1 MGKVSSSF
9 LKELR
14 PTYCGDASYSRDYP
28 WCKKEPKAVDL
39 TSYKESEKFW
49 DILPY
54 HTGEQVNFCRHFQS
68 SILAERD
75 KHCVGLTKDFRKQ
88 VKKVIA
94 AMPDADAIIDK
105 KTKSVIPTE
114 SQIHAMIVDSAKSE
128 GSALSSSTIFDDPY
142 IKKSRIVRKK
152 LVEIAALKR
161 AGDPAME
168 SKISKLEKDISRVC
182 IVNNPD
188 ALVRINAD
196 CNDVIK
202 GHDEMKGW
210 YQKGFTFV
218 GGLFSTFVILVKTGA
233 LPKMWNAGKNQWKKA
248 RAGDPEKDITPDNF
262 IWAGIKAIGAF
273 FVARDPYGGVVIES
287 GEAAED
293 GTVDEN
299 GGPLT
304 DKELEDMLKDDP
316 EPVSEGE
323 ITGANATNDAATRY
337 SYGGSADN
345 LLEYLGE
352 LTTTSSSLKSFKD
365 ALNKTGEQYRG
376 IDKPPFDIST
386 LTSILD
392 ALEKGSNKSTGDA
405 PNSRFSTFIAQVN
418 SEKTMKAIDALNEH
432 HTDIFFDRLLPA
444 IAAKFETIEGALDRG
459 DNESFEKNLSEATEL
474 INDIKAVNRA
484 YNLLGKNLH
493 ALIDDARKNTSFA
506 NPADSRRLGLLGQ
519 SLMYARGLGHD
530 INNTLA
536 VPLALTELIKSPES
550 RAKFFRMIEN
560 YDISKLKYNIK
571 NAVEIQSLFAHE
583 MSVELHM
590 SKEIPE
596 LSNIPK
602 EMKTFIFRAV
612 GELVLNAIKYAD
624 SNKDAKRVDI
634 RAELHEDGL
643 LDIIVEDNGVGIRNT
658 KQVLVYGFREEPRM
672 ADGTGTGLSTIF
684 DLANSVG
691 VTLAIESSPG
701 EGSKF
706 SLKGIDTNSWG
717 KSTPPDG
724 SGSDGTPSTSGSTEA
739 GGAKSTSENTSFHSF
754 LDEAETATLYEP
766 ASIEDSATSSLEQS
780 FEIYTGQSFP
790 INSLDF
796 IMGAG
801 VFATQPAG
809 AGR

>member
-1 MGKVSSSF
+1 MGKVTSSF

-49 DILPY
+49 DIIPF
-54 HTGEQVNFCRHFQS
+54 HTGDQVNFCRHFQS

-75 KHCVGLTKDFRKQ
+75 KHCVGLTKDFRSQ
-88 VKKVIA
+88 IKKIIA
-94 AMPDADAIIDK
+94 AMPDKDAVIDK

-114 SQIHAMIVDSAKSE
+114 SRIHAMIVDSAKSE

-142 IKKSRIVRKK
+142 IKKSRIIRKK
-152 LVEIAALKR
+152 LVEIAKLKR

-248 RAGDPEKDITPDNF
+248 RAGDPEKEITPDNF

-273 FVARDPYGGVVIES
+273 FVARDPYGGVIIES

-316 EPVSEGE
+316 EPVSENGTSN
-323 ITGANATNDAATRY
+323 ISSPSTSYN
-337 SYGGSADN
+337 YGGSVDS
-345 LLEYLGE
+345 LLNYLGS
-352 LTTTSSSLKSFKD
+352 LAATSSSLSSFKD
-365 ALNKTGEQYRG
+365 VLNKAGKEYRLV
-376 IDKPPFDIST
+376 DSAPFDMSSLDNIEVSLKKATIST
-386 LTSILD
+386 DET
-392 ALEKGSNKSTGDA
+392 T
-405 PNSRFSTFIAQVN
+405 PNSRFSTFLDEIN
-418 SEKTMKAIDALNEH
+418 SGDTLKTIDALNDH
-432 HTDIFFDRLLPA
+432 YTDLFFDRLLPTVARKFEIIERA
-444 IAAKFETIEGALDRG
+444 IADG
-459 DNESFEKNLSEATEL
+459 DDKAFQKNLSEVKEL
-474 INDIKAVNRA
+474 LSDVRDINQS
-484 YNLLGKNLH
+484 YNLFAKRLYD
-493 ALIDDARKNTSFA
+493 AIDEARKNISF
-506 NPADSRRLGLLGQ
+506 ADSRDSKHFGLLEQ
-519 SLMYARGLGHD
+519 SLMYSRGLGHD
-530 INNTLA
+530 INNA
-536 VPLALTELIKSPES
+536 ISVPLGVTELVKDKTTHP
-550 RAKFFRMIEN
+550 KFFRLIESS
-560 YDISKLKYNIK
+560 DISKLKYNIK
-571 NAVEIQSLFAHE
+571 NATEIQSLFAQE
-583 MSVELHM
+583 MNVEVRV

-596 LSNIPK
+596 LHGMPK
-602 EMKTFIFRAV
+602 EMKFFIFRAV

-624 SNKDAKRVDI
+624 SNKDEKVVAVKT
-634 RAELHEDGL
+634 ELHGDGI

-658 KQVLVYGFREEPRM
+658 SQVLAPGFREQPNM

-684 DLANSVG
+684 DLANRVG
-691 VTLAIESSPG
+691 VTLAIESTPG
-701 EGSKF
+701 EGSKI

-739 GGAKSTSENTSFHSF
+739 GGAKSTSESSSFHSF

-780 FEIYTGQSFP
+780 FDIYTGQSFP

-809 AGR
+809 AGH